1 MRLGRGPHLETLLVD
16 VLPARSTAPDD
27 RFGAVGVEV
36 AIADGAVPFN
46 WLALASSSASG
57 SIPVRFGCEDG
68 AELGAEQRGLVDEIK
83 GGVQNTGQDL
93 YGHMLDHADTGD
105 GGSDNGE

>member
-1 MRLGRGPHLETLLVD
+1 MVD

-36 AIADGAVPFN
+36 AIADGAVSFN
-46 WLALASSSASG
+46 WLALAG
-57 SIPVRFGCEDG
+57 SRSPGGIPVRFGCEDG

-83 GGVQNTGQDL
+83 GGVQHPGQDL
-93 YGHMLDHADTGD
+93 YGMLGHASTGD
-105 GGSDNGE
+105 GDSDNGE